1 MQQINDHQKKRRY
14 TQSEE
19 DPQHPTTKWNKSVL
33 KKNITNCNRI
43 IKQNKKEKIT
53 FLLKKKMKKQQP
65 IDYTPTH
72 KTTK

>member
-1 MQQINDHQKKRRY
+1 MQQINDHPKKGRY

-19 DPQHPTTKWNKSVL
+19 DPQHPTTKWNNNNQLQQNNLTEQKG
-33 KKNITNCNRI
+33 KNY
-43 IKQNKKEKIT
+43 T
-53 FLLKKKMKKQQP
+53 FIEKKMKKQQP